1 MKMAIG
7 APVEPRYAEII
18 RNKIKSLL
26 SAKSEWYFIFHNRF
40 SGAEPTSLLE
50 SHLSIID
57 NNDYFVSD
65 RGTGLRSFLFLEVT
79 PQGPA
84 TFLFTNQNVLLYN
97 QMFFPIPNNN
107 QLFHNDTLIDGEI
120 NAEEMEEGVN
130 IANILQQDII
140 KPHHLLLPNLQKQAF
155 KIDMKKQERS
165 YGLHIILQNQK
176 TPKGLVFTPVRVPY
190 VPQRNPNNPKLFYWS
205 PPELHWFTFKIQILW
220 DKERKAHYQLFIADR
235 QLHKYFDDFTP
246 EAELLNEWKLNPP
259 DGKVVDCR
267 FDKDWETYLYENGY
281 AGQRRK
287 GGWRFCRFRPDKQ
300 MADDEKRI
308 RGCWNSIINPVKLE
322 TLEEHVENMR
332 TMWKM
337 RERRNSNPIPPEK
350 RLISQVDENTAPTSP
365 TAKKPKTEEHK
376 KIEQPVK
383 HELEDGEEEEE
394 EEEISGGIVI
404 PQQQDS
410 FSSEG
415 EEEEIEV
422 GSGVTP
428 IESVIPH
435 SDQETIK
442 TEMEIKLSDVASKQ
456 ITKID
461 SNYIPPPPPT
471 MQIAVKT
478 SENYDS
484 ESPLSDLCQERYD
497 SIERIEYQPPPKEPT
512 PPPIQ
517 KKKDSW
523 LDLILN

>member
-7 APVEPRYAEII
+7 QPVEPRYVEII
-18 RNKIKSLL
+18 RNKIKNLL
-26 SAKSEWYFIFHNRF
+26 SAKSEWYTYLI
-40 SGAEPTSLLE
+40 T
-50 SHLSIID
+50 D

-84 TFLFTNQNVLLYN
+84 TFLFTSENILLYN
-97 QMFFPIPNNN
+97 QMLFPIPNNS

-120 NAEEMEEGVN
+120 NAEETEEG
-130 IANILQQDII
+130 ILQQDII
-140 KPHHLLLPNLQKQAF
+140 KPHHILLPNIQKQAF
-155 KIDMKKQERS
+155 KVDMKKQERS

-176 TPKGLVFTPVRVPY
+176 TPKGLIFTPVRVPY

-246 EAELLNEWKLNPP
+246 EAELLHEWKMNPP
-259 DGKVVDCR
+259 DGKIVDCR

-287 GGWRFCRFRPDKQ
+287 GGWRFYLINKWQ
-300 MADDEKRI
+300 TMKREY
-308 RGCWNSIINPVKLE
+308 GGAG
-322 TLEEHVENMR
+322 TLEEHVETMR

-365 TAKKPKTEEHK
+365 TAKKPKTGVTDTKLE
-376 KIEQPVK
+376 KIEPMNTNLN
-383 HELEDGEEEEE
+383 EIEDGEEEEEE
-394 EEEISGGIVI
+394 EEEISGGIVL
-404 PQQQDS
+404 PEQQDR

-415 EEEEIEV
+415 EEEEIEF
-422 GSGVTP
+422 GSGVSPQTVVTQ
-428 IESVIPH
+428 SVPVTV
-435 SDQETIK
+435 DPKEP
-442 TEMEIKLSDVASKQ
+442 EIKLSDVASKQ
-456 ITKID
+456 ITKIE

-471 MQIAVKT
+471 MQISVKT
-478 SENYDS
+478 NEDYDS
-484 ESPLSDLCQERYD
+484 ESPLSDLCQERY
-497 SIERIEYQPPPKEPT
+497 ERIEKIPYKKEPT
-512 PPPIQ
+512 PPKETPPVQ